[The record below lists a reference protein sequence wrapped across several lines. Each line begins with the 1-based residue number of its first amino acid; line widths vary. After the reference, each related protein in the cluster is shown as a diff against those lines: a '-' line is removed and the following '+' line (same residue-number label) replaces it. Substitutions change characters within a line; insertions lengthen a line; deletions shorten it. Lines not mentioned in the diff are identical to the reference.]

1 MKTRKLLLLAALP
14 LGATSCED
22 PTTSALDQLNLDRP
36 VDVAFACHG
45 GLRLTGGAAGTP
57 SDPIITSAMPAEAC
71 AIRSRPVPT
80 APDDLPNVPV
90 GQENLIDEGGDPIP
104 TVGYQAFILQ
114 SVPGTVAVAGVPA
127 KPATLFESG
136 DIIVNDADP
145 LLPGKNSIS
154 VGSLPIAIAIDRD
167 GCYGVTANA
176 GSCDLSVF
184 DVNAA
189 LSPTELPIVN
199 RVDVTNAA
207 GDVIRARPT
216 AMVGQP
222 PAGTIGVECPA
233 APTGLVY
240 VAYAGCHLVAAVEP
254 DTGAI
259 VAGVQFAPDGTA
271 TLTDGNVSCPAE
283 CGGAEAATAGPRPVS
298 LDLVIDPRVG
308 TTRMAIGSDNSPLVT
323 VVDLDADAG
332 FTTLTQVALSP
343 TASGA
348 DVGVL
353 DVALSPQIGM
363 GGTTGEL
370 NDDIAPGGQFQFV
383 YAVATDGTVR
393 VVDVLGLQTE
403 CDTQVDPR
411 ELRGVTDVGF
421 LSCMPVGGIDTPSR
435 RPGAIGPGI
444 RLPGQGAAQSVAIVG
459 VDTYEGDDR
468 LVDPEKLVGYFATI
482 GATTGQVFVANV
494 DDDDY
499 ADFQPAALSVSVAV
513 PLAIAHQLRDAIPDR
528 GLLAETVNDEG
539 DVVPLCDTD
548 GPDPDDVTSNAGGPR
563 ATSAPRQV
571 VSRSYLAPEK
581 AELTPAFRQVQCTD
595 AEGDLPVSEFSFAA
609 SPTIRDQ
616 VFPDMAALTADEN
629 WQLSWEGSLSL
640 DGGGEAIDGP
650 AVRSGT
656 VTVGGLGM
664 RILDPA
670 APFCGA
676 GVEVGDLVTLRGCD
690 PVNGNADC
698 PIDFECYSHPDS
710 EVSAGSCLPADDIA
724 VLSSACRDFLISSR
738 QYSVASVAADELRL
752 RTRNVVLRTTPV
764 SGCTSAAQCTTLDEI
779 QQRLASPDEPSADDT
794 ELVEHAWACEPD
806 PSRPGT
812 IDRCVMT
819 CTEDADCDAGA
830 VCDDQRCVEGAVPPL
845 QCVTALQAYDLR
857 ASDAFTVV
865 GERSGYLH
873 PWIADSDGTC
883 IEDPG
888 ASPLLR
894 GRIPLTA
901 PACAGPT
908 PTADD
913 PNPCALD
920 VMQYEYAR
928 TYDDACEVTV
938 GDPTARPTS
947 GVRLQTPGLTM
958 TMVDMTYPGDAVCIG
973 DRAGD
978 WGDVPVVFP
987 GLSWDFRQVNGASPL
1002 QLKLGSIGATLP
1014 VQIVR
1019 GPQGSIWVVD
1029 EGDFLS
1035 TSTSTASTRGKVF
1048 RVEPVSPTTV
1058 NVLQ

>member
-1 MKTRKLLLLAALP
+1 MKTLHVVLLAALP
-14 LGATSCED
+14 LVGSGCED

-45 GLRLTGGAAGTP
+45 GLRLTGGAVGTP
-57 SDPIITSAMPAEAC
+57 ADEIITSAMPAEAC
-71 AIRSRPVPT
+71 AIRSRPLPT

-90 GQENLIDEGGDPIP
+90 GQENLLDEGGALIP

-114 SVPGTVAVAGVPA
+114 SVPGTVAVAGIPA
-127 KPATLFESG
+127 KPAIDFQAG
-136 DIIVNDADP
+136 DVIVNDADP

-199 RVDVTNAA
+199 RVDVVNATGEA
-207 GDVIRARPT
+207 IQARPA
-216 AMVGQP
+216 AMIGQP
-222 PAGTIGVECPA
+222 SGGTIGVACPA
-233 APTGLVY
+233 EATGLVF
-240 VAYAGCHLVAAVEP
+240 VAYPGCHLVAAIEP
-254 DTGAI
+254 ASGTI

-271 TLTDGNVSCPAE
+271 TITDGNVSCPAE
-283 CGGAEAATAGPRPVS
+283 CGGAEPTTAGPRPVS
-298 LDLVIDPRVG
+298 MDLVVDERVG
-308 TTRMAIGSDNSPLVT
+308 TTRMAIGSENSPLVT
-323 VVDLDADAG
+323 VVDLDATAG
-332 FTTLTQVALSP
+332 FTALAQVALSP
-343 TASGA
+343 TANG

-363 GGTTGEL
+363 GGTTGQL
-370 NDDIAPGGQFQFV
+370 NDEIAPGGQFQFV
-383 YAVATDGTVR
+383 YAVATDGSVR
-393 VVDVLGLQTE
+393 VADVLAQLTE

-411 ELRGVTDVGF
+411 ELRGVSDVDF
-421 LSCMPVGGIDTPSR
+421 LSCMPVGDVATPPR
-435 RPGAIGPGI
+435 RAGATGPGL
-444 RLPGQGAAQSVAIVG
+444 RVPGEGAAQSVAIVG
-459 VDTYEGDDR
+459 VDTYDGDDR
-468 LVDPEKLVGYFATI
+468 LVDPEKLVGYFGII
-482 GATTGQVFVANV
+482 GSTTGQVFVANI

-499 ADFQPAALSVSVAV
+499 ADFQPAGLSVSVAV

-528 GLLAETVNDEG
+528 GRLAETVNDAG
-539 DVVPLCDTD
+539 DVVPFCDTD
-548 GPDPDDVTSNAGGPR
+548 GPDPDDVDANAGGPR

-571 VSRSYLAPEK
+571 VNRSFLAPEK
-581 AELTPAFRQVQCTD
+581 ADLTPAMRQVQCTD
-595 AEGDLPVSEFSFAA
+595 EEGDLPVSEYSFAA

-616 VFPDMAALTADEN
+616 VFPDMAALRPDEN

-650 AVRSGT
+650 SVRSAT
-656 VTVGGLGM
+656 ITVGGLGM
-664 RILDPA
+664 RILDDV

-690 PVNGNADC
+690 PVNGNDDC
-698 PIDFECYSHPDS
+698 PLDFECYSHPDS
-710 EVSAGSCLPADDIA
+710 EVSAGSCLPSDDIA
-724 VLSSACRDFLISSR
+724 VLSSACRNFLISSR
-738 QYSVASVAADELRL
+738 RYSVASVAADELRL
-752 RTRNVVLRTTPV
+752 RTRNVVLRTTPLE
-764 SGCTSAAQCTTLDEI
+764 GCTSAAQCTTLDEI
-779 QQRLASPDEPSADDT
+779 QQRLVSADEPGADDT
-794 ELVEHAWACEPD
+794 ELVAHGWACEAD
-806 PSRPGT
+806 PSRAST
-812 IDRCVMT
+812 VDRCVMT
-819 CTEDADCDAGA
+819 CTDDSDCDAGT
-830 VCDDQRCVEGAVPPL
+830 VCDEQRCVEGAVPPL
-845 QCVTALQAYDLR
+845 QCVTGLQAYDLR
-857 ASDAFTVV
+857 ASDAFTVI
-865 GERSGYLH
+865 GERQGYLH

-894 GRIPLTA
+894 GRMPLTA

-908 PTADD
+908 PSADD
-913 PNPCALD
+913 PNPCSLD
-920 VMQYEYAR
+920 VTQYEYAR
-928 TYDDACEVTV
+928 SYDDACEVTV
-938 GDPTARPTS
+938 GDPVGRVTS
-947 GVRLQTPGLTM
+947 GVRLRTPGLTM
-958 TMVDMTYPGDAVCIG
+958 TMVDTTYPGDATCIG

-978 WGDVPVVFP
+978 WGAVPVVFP

-1002 QLKLGSIGATLP
+1002 QLRLGSIGATLP

-1019 GPQGSIWVVD
+1019 GPQGSVWVVD